1 MISVI
6 NKRFFPVFTSLNM
19 KKIFSKKTNIDLN
32 EYRIKLFL
40 GWAPRI
46 HILKGREKKTWF
58 NMHPFKNSESKD

>member
-1 MISVI
+1 MDVGIMISVI

-40 GWAPRI
+40 G
-46 HILKGREKKTWF
+46 
-58 NMHPFKNSESKD
+58 